1 MAEQWITKSK
11 KVNDET
17 VECRNYPFV
26 SLRRDFIAKFFPQ
39 LINQSAKKETWKEI
53 LNKKY
58 GR

>member
-17 VECRNYPFV
+17 VET
-26 SLRRDFIAKFFPQ
+26 KFRVD
-39 LINQSAKKETWKEI
+39 AD
-53 LNKKY
+53 KKY